1 MSALLALDT
10 IFGCPKSYW
19 YVTYQFG
26 GSANHLFSML
36 CFCRISWQALQPL
49 TLCYLFCAG
58 RKTLLHRQRQMG
70 SNVGLEVNCI
80 TLRLPLQPLG
90 NMDIAYKNIHATLER
105 LCTPLCT
112 YCSISGISWRIDDL
126 HALFFQHKTNSNRY
140 EILNFVNSKNYK
152 KYSCN
157 FRKILY
163 PIVYILLELA
173 GG

>member
-1 MSALLALDT
+1 
-10 IFGCPKSYW
+10 
-19 YVTYQFG
+19 
-26 GSANHLFSML
+26 ML
-36 CFCRISWQALQPL
+36 CFFVELYDKLYNPQHSVI
-49 TLCYLFCAG
+49 FCTW
-58 RKTLLHRQRQMG
+58 RKTLSHRQWQTDLNG
-70 SNVGLEVNCI
+70 GLEVNCI